1 MRLVT
6 FEWQGAL
13 RLGAEHGGH
22 FIDLNRAHALLLATR
37 GRSEFQA
44 EADRELPPDMLQF
57 LEGWER
63 TRPRAEEALQF
74 GRALLQADSPAAR
87 ALALPVE
94 AVRRRAPILNPRKLI
109 CLGQNYADHA
119 AEAQAPVPTE
129 PILFSKYATSIIGPD
144 EPILLPAVSQQVD
157 FEVELACILG
167 RGGRHIHTAHALE
180 HVAGYT
186 VFHDVSARDYQ
197 LGKPGK
203 QWMAG
208 KSFDT
213 FAPMGPALVTAD
225 EVPDPHA
232 LDIRCTVSG
241 QMMQS
246 SNTRHLIFSI
256 PEIIAYCSHIF
267 TLEPGD
273 VIATGTPGGIGYA
286 RNPQRFLRDGDVVE
300 MEVSNVG
307 VLRNPVRQEKG

>member
-6 FEWQGAL
+6 FERESAL
-13 RLGAEHGGH
+13 RLGAEHDGY
-22 FIDLNRAHALLLATR
+22 FIDLNRAYAFRLAAA
-37 GRSEFQA
+37 GCADFQA
-44 EADRELPPDMLQF
+44 RADRELPADMLAF
-57 LEGWER
+57 LDAWVD
-63 TRPRAEEALQF
+63 TRGRAREALQF
-74 GRALLQADSPAAR
+74 GQGLLKQGGPMAGAVASPTT
-87 ALALPVE
+87 

-119 AEAQAPVPTE
+119 AESNAPVPSE
-129 PILFSKYATSIIGPD
+129 PILFSKYATAIIGPD
-144 EPILLPAVSQQVD
+144 DPIRLPGVSQQVD

-167 RGGRHIHTAHALE
+167 RGGRHIRKEHALE

-197 LGKPGK
+197 IGKPGK

-225 EVPDPHA
+225 EIADPHA
-232 LDIRCTVSG
+232 LDIRCTLSG
-241 QMMQS
+241 EVMQS

-286 RNPQRFLRDGDVVE
+286 RNPKRFLRDGDIVV
-300 MEVSNVG
+300 MEVSGVG
-307 VLRNPVRQEKG
+307 VLRNPVKAEA